1 MESKKNQKTK
11 DSPDSKL
18 PVIPD
23 NELEAVAG
31 GSGFLDIDL
40 SWIDRIIAV
49 SGYKLQRQCGEC
61 GFDCWHYHYYATHPK
76 GHRWN
81 CAVCNAVSGTVSDVI
96 TELTD
101 LPPSSYPYYT
111 ATVPVPKGGF

>member
-1 MESKKNQKTK
+1 MKNKQNQEAENALETQ
-11 DSPDSKL
+11 SL
-18 PVIPD
+18 IIPD

-40 SWIDRIIAV
+40 SWIDRIITV
-49 SGYKLQRQCGEC
+49 TGYKLQRQCGKC
-61 GFDCWHYHYYATHPK
+61 GFDCWQYHYYANHPK

-101 LPPSSYPYYT
+101 LPPASYPYYT
-111 ATVPVPKGGF
+111 ATVAVPKGGF